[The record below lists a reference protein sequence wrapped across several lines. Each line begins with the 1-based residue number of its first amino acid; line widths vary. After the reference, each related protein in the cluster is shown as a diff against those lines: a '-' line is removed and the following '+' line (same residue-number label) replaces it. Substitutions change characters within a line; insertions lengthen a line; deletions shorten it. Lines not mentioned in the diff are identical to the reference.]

1 MKKVNISGVEVS
13 ILFVDEKLVNK
24 NAGNYYTIEKY
35 SVSPDEDLL
44 FETDGQI
51 FETEDFLFDGYTEK
65 HEFIVRNF
73 SYVLYYDALMKE
85 YTLEARRNYSKF
97 DVEKSMEKLMSRIM
111 SRISENYVDVTCFNC
126 THECS
131 DGTCGCCMTTE
142 EYENWN
148 GLCSYKG

>member
-1 MKKVNISGVEVS
+1 MKKVNISGIEVKV
-13 ILFVDEKLVNK
+13 LFVDNK
-24 NAGNYYTIEKY
+24 IFNGNYYTIEKY

-51 FETEDFLFDGYTEK
+51 FETDDFLFDGYTEK

-97 DVEKSMEKLMSRIM
+97 DVEKSMEKLMSRI
-111 SRISENYVDVTCFNC
+111 SGRYVDVACFNC
-126 THECS
+126 THECT
-131 DGTCGCCMTTE
+131 DGTCGCSMTLE
-142 EYENWN
+142 EYEDWN
-148 GLCSYKG
+148 GLCSYQG